1 MDRFDDMRSF
11 ITVVDAG
18 SFTAAADQLGVA
30 KSAVSRRVSAL
41 ESRLG
46 VQLMRRSTRRLSL
59 TTSGQQFYEHS
70 ARLLADLD
78 ELESAVAQDH
88 GELRG
93 RLRVALPLSFGLHH
107 MPVPICD
114 FSRLHPNVEFDL
126 DFNDRRVDLVEE
138 GWDMAIRIGDL
149 ADSSLVARRLFA
161 AKVVLVASPDYLAR
175 RGTPDSPRDLADH
188 ACLTYSNLP
197 DPRRWHY
204 DEPGGRQDSVAVGKG
219 MSASS
224 GDFLCRAAVAGLGI
238 AMQPTFI
245 VHAALRAGDVVT
257 ILDDYR
263 WARSTGFAVY
273 PPTRHLSH
281 RVRAF
286 IDFLAAHFAGT
297 APWDREVERAPQ

>member
-1 MDRFDDMRSF
+1 MDRFDDMNTF
-11 ITVVDAG
+11 VTVADAG
-18 SFTAAADQLGVA
+18 SFTAAADRLGVA

-59 TTSGQQFYEHS
+59 TASGQQFYDHS

-93 RLRVALPLSFGLHH
+93 RLRVALPLSFGLRH
-107 MPVPICD
+107 MPAPICE
-114 FSRLHPNVEFDL
+114 FNRLHPNVEFDL

-138 GWDMAIRIGDL
+138 GWDMAVRIGDL
-149 ADSSLVARRLFA
+149 ADSSLIARRLFA
-161 AKVVLVASPDYLAR
+161 ARVVLIASPDYLRR
-175 RGTPDSPRDLADH
+175 RGTPRSPAELVDH
-188 ACLTYSNLP
+188 ACLTYSNLS
-197 DPRRWHY
+197 DRRRWHFESP
-204 DEPGGRQDSVAVGKG
+204 DGEQHSAAVGKG

-224 GDFLCRAAVAGLGI
+224 GDFLCRAAAAGLGI

-245 VHAALRAGDVVT
+245 AHQAMRDGEVVS
-257 ILDDYR
+257 ILDDCR
-263 WARSTGFAVY
+263 WTRTTGYAIY

-286 IDFLAAHFAGT
+286 IDFLVKHFSGI
-297 APWDREVERAPQ
+297 APWEQDA